1 MCIIYTMLTIKDDQK
16 QRKKKSMKKS
26 STLEHELI
34 QLINI
39 YMHEVCNN
47 FVCKS
52 RSLTLQYMKLNSYIV
67 KFSTF
72 QGENIIVYRLMLKTK
87 LVSIRH

>member
-1 MCIIYTMLTIKDDQK
+1 
-16 QRKKKSMKKS
+16 MKKS

-72 QGENIIVYRLMLKTK
+72 QGENNRVQIDAQNKTGINLALIVIL
-87 LVSIRH
+87 HHH